1 MSFKQF
7 KIIRIF
13 IAMFIAATV
22 STAVSINNIYLATSA
37 VIIGIISMLLIKRS
51 VKDVMVDEM
60 VQNIAQKSAWIT
72 YSICIPLLALV
83 SLILMFSDLQNQ
95 GFLYQLGSILSYIV
109 LFSMFVY
116 SFAYYF
122 YKKKYGRDD
131 E

>member
-1 MSFKQF
+1 MSFKTF
-7 KIIRIF
+7 KIVRIF

-22 STAVSINNIYLATSA
+22 STAVSIENVYLACSA

-60 VQNIAQKSAWIT
+60 IKNIAQKSAMAA

-83 SLILMFSDLQNQ
+83 SLVLMFSDLKNQ
-95 GFLYQLGSILSYIV
+95 GRFYDLGTILSYIV
-109 LFSMFVY
+109 LFNMMVY

-122 YKKKYGRDD
+122 YRKKYGTDD